1 MCLYRVLVIKITTGH
16 NNPNIE
22 ARDKLFYH
30 WLNSISPNAIKAVT
44 ENLGG
49 SLKNNWVEFINAC
62 DIMSSTF
69 KY

>member
-1 MCLYRVLVIKITTGH
+1 MCLYRVLVIKIATGH